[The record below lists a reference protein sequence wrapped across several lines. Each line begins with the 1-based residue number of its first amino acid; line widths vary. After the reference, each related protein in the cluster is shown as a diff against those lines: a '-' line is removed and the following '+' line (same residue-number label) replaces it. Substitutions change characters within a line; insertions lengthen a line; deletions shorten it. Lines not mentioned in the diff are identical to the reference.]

1 MYHYYDTL
9 QELANSVSFTDG
21 SNVQCVY
28 ATWQISSLLFKWSTV
43 TNNGAS
49 GYTLI
54 TLKSNFVND
63 LILIIF
69 SPTRGIQ
76 YMHTCIHVYINTYS
90 FLHHTPSLFL
100 SSHNRNITLSFSSPC
115 IPPSLFPS
123 LILSYNITI
132 PLSSPLSLTFIFTC
146 LFHRLQSFP
155 DITVP
160 GGSLSLLSTEH
171 SAPITQ

>member
-21 SNVQCVY
+21 SNVQYVY
-28 ATWQISSLLFKWSTV
+28 TTWLISSLLFKWSTV
-43 TNNGAS
+43 TNNGAN
-49 GYTLI
+49 GYTLT

-63 LILIIF
+63 LILIIIF
-69 SPTRGIQ
+69 PLHVT
-76 YMHTCIHVYINTYS
+76 YMHTSIHI
-90 FLHHTPSLFL
+90 L
-100 SSHNRNITLSFSSPC
+100 SSFTLHLSSSLLTTGMLLYHSPLLVSL
-115 IPPSLFPS
+115 PPSLPLSLSPS

-160 GGSLSLLSTEH
+160 GGSLSLPSTEH